1 MPTETSMSRTT
12 LLATAILASTLA
24 LLGGCRTQP
33 PAPTQTASHPPCDK
47 LAPATPAPA
56 EVEQRR
62 TPLYRYAI
70 CYPQLG
76 AAGGKLMP
84 ALRKWA
90 RAQLQTFLKVADQPR
105 PQAWRYE
112 LLIDFRVVA
121 RGKGFVSVFANG
133 YTYTG
138 GAHGMPLPAAFTL
151 TNGHLLEHPDALFTR
166 PERARAAISAYAR
179 KALEQKAAGSDTA
192 WCFKDKTWLRKG
204 SAPTAQNYGIATFT
218 AAAGR
223 ANGLRFYFTP
233 YQVAPYACGMQAVK
247 VPARVFRPWLQ
258 SDYRALFT
266 EPND

>member
-1 MPTETSMSRTT
+1 MSRTT
-12 LLATAILASTLA
+12 LLATPILASTLA

-33 PAPTQTASHPPCDK
+33 PAPAQTASHSPCNK

-62 TPLYRYAI
+62 TPLYHYAI

-84 ALRKWA
+84 VLRKWA
-90 RAQLQTFLKVADQPR
+90 GTQLQAFLKVAEQPR
-105 PQAWRYE
+105 PQAWTYE
-112 LLIDFRVVA
+112 LLIDFRVAA
-121 RGKGFVSVFANG
+121 RGKGFISILASG

-151 TNGHLLEHPDALFTR
+151 ANGRLLEHPDALFTR

-179 KALEQKAAGSDTA
+179 KAFGQKAAGGDTA
-192 WCFKDKTWLRKG
+192 WCFKDKSWLRKG
-204 SAPTAQNYGIATFT
+204 SAPTAQNYGIATLT

-223 ANGLRFYFTP
+223 ADGLRFYFTP
-233 YQVAPYACGMQAVK
+233 YQIAPYACGMPTVE
-247 VPARVFRPWLQ
+247 VPARVFQPWLRP
-258 SDYRALFT
+258 DYQALFT
-266 EPND
+266 EPHD